1 MELLLERLF
10 ESKPKVRVMRLF
22 LRNPGKGFSFE
33 EILELSGLTKREAE
47 KELAKMKKIDLVRTR
62 KGQVI
67 VSIVKN
73 SREGKN
79 LKMTTKN
86 VLLYEVHTGFE
97 FFRELRDLILRQVPE
112 SRHKLIEK
120 IKKLGRVRLAIAS
133 GAFINNDNSRVD
145 LLIVGESVNR
155 RRLES
160 ILQQWQANA
169 GRELSYCLMTTEE
182 FKYRI
187 DMFDRFTRDILE
199 GSHDK
204 LINSLNIA

>member
-10 ESKPKVRVMRLF
+10 ESKPKVRIMRLF
-22 LRNPGKGFSFE
+22 LRNPGKGFSLE
-33 EILELSGLTKREAE
+33 EMLSLTGLTRREAE
-47 KELAKMKKIDLVRTR
+47 KELDKLKKLDFVRTR
-62 KGQVI
+62 KGQVVI
-67 VSIVKN
+67 SEVKTK
-73 SREGKN
+73 GKAKK
-79 LKMTTKN
+79 LRMVTKN
-86 VLLYEVHTGFE
+86 VQMYEMNANFE

-112 SRHKLIEK
+112 SRHKLIDK

-133 GAFINNDNSRVD
+133 GAFINSDNSRVD
-145 LLIVGESVNR
+145 LLIVGENVNR
-155 RRLES
+155 RRLEQ

-199 GSHDK
+199 SSHDK